1 MKILKFGGT
10 SVANAKNINLILSI
24 VKKTADTSTKLVV
37 VVSAFSGVTDLL
49 ILAAKKAAKKDN
61 SFKEVVLQ
69 IEEKHKEAIEELII
83 TSQQKPLLDDINS
96 DINHLKTLLDG
107 CFLLG
112 ELSNRTS
119 DRIMGFGELLS
130 SQIIAKAMEQKV
142 LIQDIKTVVKLSKQ
156 TIILGKQL

>member
-69 IEEKHKEAIEELII
+69 IEEKHKEADESAE
-83 TSQQKPLLDDINS
+83 TA
-96 DINHLKTLLDG
+96 TY
-107 CFLLG
+107 
-112 ELSNRTS
+112 
-119 DRIMGFGELLS
+119 
-130 SQIIAKAMEQKV
+130 
-142 LIQDIKTVVKLSKQ
+142 
-156 TIILGKQL
+156 

>member
-49 ILAAKKAAKKDN
+49 ILAAKKAAKKDS

-69 IEEKHKEAIEELII
+69 IEEKHKEAIEELI
-83 TSQQKPLLDDINS
+83 
-96 DINHLKTLLDG
+96 
-107 CFLLG
+107 
-112 ELSNRTS
+112 
-119 DRIMGFGELLS
+119 
-130 SQIIAKAMEQKV
+130 
-142 LIQDIKTVVKLSKQ
+142 
-156 TIILGKQL
+156 